1 MEEIIDATGIGFDD
15 PVGTI
20 PHEEFQASTRSLMPR
35 LSADQSSPSGKY
47 HNRRLSI
54 FELSLSR
61 KNWPG
66 WRDHRDSY
74 EEFESVHA
82 SKNAVVRGQS
92 LDGHEEQGIQD
103 EPYFAKKVENPPENA
118 VESESVCC
126 EISAQPGQSFRVTS
140 RARRPRQRTIKIGR
154 HHMRGCGCVCRAL
167 RGDLRREA
175 LSLLKG
181 QDLLKVM
188 LTAAFLVLI
197 LTIFHR

>member
-20 PHEEFQASTRSLMPR
+20 PHEEFQASARSLMPR
-35 LSADQSSPSGKY
+35 LSSDQSSPSGKY

-54 FELSLSR
+54 LELSLSR

-66 WRDHRDSY
+66 WRDHVDSY
-74 EEFESVHA
+74 EQFENRRISQDG
-82 SKNAVVRGQS
+82 VVRGQS
-92 LDGHEEQGIQD
+92 LEGHEEQGIQD
-103 EPYFAKKVENPPENA
+103 EPCFAKKVENPPENSE
-118 VESESVCC
+118 ESESVCC